1 MASPPRCKITGKHFF
16 QFSCAGKNILKEI
29 ETQLVNFRYHHHL
42 LHPEKI
48 LPGWMHLL
56 MQQQA
61 GLVGQL
67 AAFEAIPVGPILLV
81 AV

>member
-1 MASPPRCKITGKHFF
+1 MTIPAPW
-16 QFSCAGKNILKEI
+16 AD
-29 ETQLVNFRYHHHL
+29 
-42 LHPEKI
+42 LHPRGQDGHLPS

-61 GLVGQL
+61 VLVGQL
-67 AAFEAIPVGPILLV
+67 AAFEAIPVGPIPLV

>member
-1 MASPPRCKITGKHFF
+1 MQGKTF
-16 QFSCAGKNILKEI
+16 IEEI
-29 ETQLVNFRYHHHL
+29 ETQLVNFRYRHHL

-56 MQQQA
+56 RQQQSVLA
-61 GLVGQL
+61 GQL